1 MFAAADIIPVYE
13 LEVALNEAQ
22 LLRALADSLDEL
34 ETVTQFP
41 ADVTDPGTLSLA
53 WTAGDDQPGYQ
64 ALNEAIADLVKQH
77 WTALRAQVV
86 KQRETGVAQ
95 ARAAW
100 SSAHGT
106 AMAAASTISAAPEVG
121 LRKVVG

>member
-1 MFAAADIIPVYE
+1 

-22 LLRALADSLDEL
+22 MLRALADSLDAL
-34 ETVTQFP
+34 EAVTEFP
-41 ADVTDPGTLSLA
+41 SDVLDPGTLSIS

-86 KQRETGVAQ
+86 KQRETSVAQ
-95 ARAAW
+95 ARTAW
-100 SSAHGT
+100 STAHGT
-106 AMAAASTISAAPEVG
+106 PAPAASSVGVAAEVG

>member
-1 MFAAADIIPVYE
+1 MQTLFPEYE

-22 LLRALADSLDEL
+22 LLRALADSLDYL
-34 ETVTQFP
+34 EAVTQFP
-41 ADVTDPGTLSLA
+41 ADVTDPGTLSIT
-53 WTAGDDQPGYQ
+53 WSAGDDHPGYQ

-86 KQRETGVAQ
+86 RQREAGVSE

-100 SSAHGT
+100 TTAHGS
-106 AMAAASTISAAPEVG
+106 AMAAASTSSVTPEIG